1 MPFSSSPRGN
11 RAAPPAR
18 RRSRRAVRRLFAP
31 YLLILPFFAFVGLYV
46 FWPVAYSVFLST
58 MEWKLGYAGRQ
69 FVLLDN
75 YVKLLT
81 SAEFRDAAANTTIYT
96 VLMVVFSI
104 GFGLLLALA
113 ITRRER
119 FTSLWQAVFFVPVA
133 ATMAA
138 MAVVWRYIFDN
149 NLGTLNMW
157 LTSLGL
163 SRVDWLNQAG
173 TAMGAVVFV
182 SIWSNA
188 GYAMVYFVAGLSAIP
203 RELHEAA
210 QIDGAGPVRRFAG
223 ITWPLLSPTTLFV
236 LIIMT
241 VRALGS
247 FDTIKV
253 LTNGGPVGATRV
265 LSLLLY
271 QEAFQF
277 FDTGY
282 ASGVAVVLFVIVL
295 ALAML
300 QMRVE
305 KWVHYQ

>member
-1 MPFSSSPRGN
+1 MPPVR
-11 RAAPPAR
+11 RRAR
-18 RRSRRAVRRLFAP
+18 RAGRLLYP
-31 YLLILPFFAFVGLYV
+31 YLLILPFFAFVGLFV
-46 FWPVAYSVFLST
+46 FWPVAYSVYLST
-58 MEWKLGYAGRQ
+58 MAWKLGYASRE

-75 YVKLLT
+75 YAKLLSSREFWDT
-81 SAEFRDAAANTTIYT
+81 SLTTAIYT
-96 VLMVVFSI
+96 VLVVAFSI
-104 GFGLLLALA
+104 VFGLLLALA

-119 FTSLWQAVFFVPVA
+119 FSSLWQAVFFLPVA

-138 MAVVWRYIFDN
+138 MAVVWRYIFDT
-149 NLGTLNMW
+149 NLGTLNLW
-157 LTSLGL
+157 LQALGL
-163 SRVDWLNQAG
+163 PRVDWLNNTA

-210 QIDGAGPVRRFAG
+210 EIDGAGPVRRFAG
-223 ITWPLLSPTTLFV
+223 ITWPLLSPTSLFV
-236 LIIMT
+236 LIIMM

-253 LTNGGPVGATRV
+253 LTNGGPVGGTRV

-282 ASGVAVVLFVIVL
+282 ASGVAVVLFAIVL
-295 ALAML
+295 ALALL

>member
-1 MPFSSSPRGN
+1 MKT
-11 RAAPPAR
+11 AQPAR
-18 RRSRRAVRRLFAP
+18 LARWAGWRRLNP
-31 YLLILPFFAFVGLYV
+31 YLLILPFFAFVGLFV

-58 MEWKLGYAGRQ
+58 MEWKLGYASRE

-75 YVKLLT
+75 YAKLFA
-81 SAEFRDAAANTTIYT
+81 SRDFWDATVNTLVYT

-104 GFGLLLALA
+104 GLGLLLSLA

-119 FTSLWQAVFFVPVA
+119 FSAMWQAVFFLPVA

-138 MAVVWRYIFDN
+138 MAVVWRYIFDT
-149 NLGTLNMW
+149 NLGTLNA
-157 LTSLGL
+157 LLRQIGL
-163 SRVDWLNQAG
+163 PRVDWLNRG
-173 TAMGAVVFV
+173 STAMGAVIFV
-182 SIWSNA
+182 SVWSSA

-203 RELHEAA
+203 RALYEAA
-210 QIDGAGPVRRFAG
+210 DMDGATPLRKFFA

-236 LIIMT
+236 LIIMM

-253 LTNGGPVGATRV
+253 LTNGGPVGETRV

-282 ASGVAVVLFVIVL
+282 ASGIAVVLFILVL
-295 ALAML
+295 ALALL

-305 KWVHYQ
+305 RWVHYQ

>member
-1 MPFSSSPRGN
+1 MPPVR
-11 RAAPPAR
+11 RRAR
-18 RRSRRAVRRLFAP
+18 RTGRLLYP
-31 YLLILPFFAFVGLYV
+31 YLLILPFFAFVGLFV

-58 MEWKLGYAGRQ
+58 MEWKLGYASRE

-75 YVKLLT
+75 YAKLLSSREFWDT
-81 SAEFRDAAANTTIYT
+81 SLTTAIYT
-96 VLMVVFSI
+96 VLVVAFSI
-104 GFGLLLALA
+104 VFGLLLALA

-119 FTSLWQAVFFVPVA
+119 FSSLWQAVFFLPVA

-138 MAVVWRYIFDN
+138 MAVVWRYIFDT
-149 NLGTLNMW
+149 NLGTLNLW
-157 LTSLGL
+157 LQALGL
-163 SRVDWLNQAG
+163 PRVDWLNNTA

-210 QIDGAGPVRRFAG
+210 EIDGAGPVRRFAG
-223 ITWPLLSPTTLFV
+223 ITWPLLSPTSLFV
-236 LIIMT
+236 LIIMM

-253 LTNGGPVGATRV
+253 LTNGGPVGGTRV

-282 ASGVAVVLFVIVL
+282 ASGVAVVLFAIVL
-295 ALAML
+295 ALALL

>member
-1 MPFSSSPRGN
+1 MVPT
-11 RAAPPAR
+11 AR
-18 RRSRRAVRRLFAP
+18 RRMRRAGRRLYP
-31 YLLILPFFAFVGLYV
+31 YLLILPFFAFVGLFV

-58 MEWKLGYAGRQ
+58 MEWKLGYATRE

-75 YVKLLT
+75 YAKLL
-81 SAEFRDAAANTTIYT
+81 SSREFWDTTANTAVYT
-96 VLMVVFSI
+96 VFVVVFSI
-104 GFGLLLALA
+104 AFGLLLSLA
-113 ITRRER
+113 ISRRER
-119 FTSLWQAVFFVPVA
+119 FASMWQAVFFLPVA

-138 MAVVWRYIFDN
+138 MAVVWRYIFDTH
-149 NLGTLNMW
+149 LGTLNVW
-157 LTSLGL
+157 LQALHL
-163 SRVDWLNQAG
+163 PRVDWLNQTG

-203 RELHEAA
+203 RDLHEAA
-210 QIDGAGPVRRFAG
+210 QIDGAGPVRRFTG

-236 LIIMT
+236 LIIMM

-253 LTNGGPVGATRV
+253 LTNGGPVGGTRV

-295 ALAML
+295 ALALL

>member
-1 MPFSSSPRGN
+1 MGSSSSPGGARS
-11 RAAPPAR
+11 ALPAR
-18 RRSRRAVRRLFAP
+18 RRARRAGRRLLP
-31 YLLILPFFAFVGLYV
+31 YLLILPFFAFVGLFV
-46 FWPVAYSVFLST
+46 FWPVGYSVYLST
-58 MEWKLGYAGRQ
+58 MEWKLGYASRE

-75 YVKLLT
+75 YAKLLS
-81 SAEFRDAAANTTIYT
+81 SAEFRDAAINTVVYT

-104 GFGLLLALA
+104 GFGLLLSLA

-119 FTSLWQAVFFVPVA
+119 ASSLWQAVFFLPVA

-138 MAVVWRYIFDN
+138 MAVVWRYIFDM

-157 LTSLGL
+157 LRTLGL
-163 SRVDWLNQAG
+163 PRVDWLNQAG

-210 QIDGAGPVRRFAG
+210 EIDGAGPVRRFAG

-253 LTNGGPVGATRV
+253 LTNGGPLGATRV

-282 ASGVAVVLFVIVL
+282 ASGIAVVLFVIVL

>member
-1 MPFSSSPRGN
+1 MGSSSKKGSVRT
-11 RAAPPAR
+11 AQPAR
-18 RRSRRAVRRLFAP
+18 LSRWAGWRLLNP
-31 YLLILPFFAFVGLYV
+31 YLLILPFFAFVGLFV

-58 MEWKLGYAGRQ
+58 MEWKLGYASRE

-75 YVKLLT
+75 YAKLLG
-81 SAEFRDAAANTTIYT
+81 SREFWDATVNTLVYT
-96 VLMVVFSI
+96 VFMVVFSI
-104 GFGLLLALA
+104 GLGLLLSLA

-119 FTSLWQAVFFVPVA
+119 FSSMWQAVFFLPVA

-138 MAVVWRYIFDN
+138 MAVVWRYIFDT
-149 NLGTLNMW
+149 NLGTLNAI
-157 LTSLGL
+157 LKLIGL
-163 SRVDWLNQAG
+163 RGGDWLNQVP
-173 TAMGAVVFV
+173 TAMGAVIFV
-182 SIWSNA
+182 SVWSNA
-188 GYAMVYFVAGLSAIP
+188 GYAMVYFVAGLSTIP
-203 RELHEAA
+203 RALYEAA
-210 QIDGAGPVRRFAG
+210 DMDGASPLRKFLA

-236 LIIMT
+236 MIIMM

-247 FDTIKV
+247 FDIIKV
-253 LTNGGPVGATRV
+253 LTNGGPVGGTRV

-282 ASGVAVVLFVIVL
+282 ASGIAVILFVLVL
-295 ALAML
+295 AFALL

>member
-1 MPFSSSPRGN
+1 
-11 RAAPPAR
+11 
-18 RRSRRAVRRLFAP
+18 
-31 YLLILPFFAFVGLYV
+31 
-46 FWPVAYSVFLST
+46 
-58 MEWKLGYAGRQ
+58 MEWKLGYASRE

-75 YVKLLT
+75 YAKLL
-81 SAEFRDAAANTTIYT
+81 SSREFWDTTANTAVYT
-96 VLMVVFSI
+96 VFVVVFSI
-104 GFGLLLALA
+104 AFGLLLSLA
-113 ITRRER
+113 ISRRER
-119 FTSLWQAVFFVPVA
+119 FASLWQAVFFLPVA

-138 MAVVWRYIFDN
+138 MAVVWRYIFDT
-149 NLGTLNMW
+149 NLGTLNVW
-157 LTSLGL
+157 LQALHL
-163 SRVDWLNQAG
+163 PRVDWLNQTG

-203 RELHEAA
+203 RDLHEAA
-210 QIDGAGPVRRFAG
+210 QIDGAGPVRRFTG

-236 LIIMT
+236 LIIMM

-253 LTNGGPVGATRV
+253 LTNGGPVGGTRV

-282 ASGVAVVLFVIVL
+282 ASGVAVVLFAIVL
-295 ALAML
+295 ALALL

-305 KWVHYQ
+305 RWVHYQ